1 MVSDD
6 QNACEREIPELN
18 LAQKILRNFQ
28 RHTTFS
34 SMKIHLSRAHG
45 SLITYNN
52 SVCVFSTCGLS
63 TSIVV
68 SEDILTKPT
77 LTVSREWT
85 GCENSGNK
93 LILQNPREAAYL
105 KKSKSGVKI
114 CAEGKLLS

>member
-1 MVSDD
+1 
-6 QNACEREIPELN
+6 
-18 LAQKILRNFQ
+18 
-28 RHTTFS
+28 
-34 SMKIHLSRAHG
+34 MKISVFVRNCEYDKRRSERMWKGNPRVKSSLENITKLSTPYNIQFNENPPKKLLSRAHG

-85 GCENSGNK
+85 GCENSGH
-93 LILQNPREAAYL
+93 
-105 KKSKSGVKI
+105 
-114 CAEGKLLS
+114 

>member
-1 MVSDD
+1 MISDD

-34 SMKIHLSRAHG
+34 SMKIHLKKLLSRG

-85 GCENSGNK
+85 GCENSGH
-93 LILQNPREAAYL
+93 
-105 KKSKSGVKI
+105 
-114 CAEGKLLS
+114 